1 MEFEDPEDL
10 HGIEWDFLMHD
21 RDGRIA
27 VLTTA
32 GAGPVPPAVN
42 SKRVMVE
49 CAIGAVIELPIRGES
64 IDQRPPYLRG
74 LNHFYWFEFSRRG
87 LYAYDWNLAG
97 NGPYEGISAPSS
109 PLRIAQLEP
118 AIAAAAALC
127 RTPISFSGA
136 TRLPA
141 VG

>member
-64 IDQRPPYLRG
+64 IDQRPPYLRDSTTSTG
-74 LNHFYWFEFSRRG
+74 L
-87 LYAYDWNLAG
+87 
-97 NGPYEGISAPSS
+97 SS
-109 PLRIAQLEP
+109 
-118 AIAAAAALC
+118 
-127 RTPISFSGA
+127 
-136 TRLPA
+136 
-141 VG
+141 VGVDYMPTTGTSQAMDPMRASPHHRVH